1 MLRSTATL
9 VAACVDRNGRR
20 DLPSPSVSEFTTAVS
35 SSLYALPDDRRWPHG
50 LVAYV
55 GGTPLV
61 RLRKV
66 AGPEAGVPEGV
77 EVCAKAEH
85 LNPSGSVKDRAA
97 LAMVLDGIRCGDLT
111 PPKTILDATS
121 GNTGIAYAM
130 IGAALHY
137 RVAVCLPANASP
149 ERKRILRIY
158 GCEVI
163 DTNPLTGTDGAQE
176 EARRLVTH
184 HPDHYFYPDQYN
196 NAANW
201 RSHYEGTG
209 PEIWA
214 QTEGR
219 VTHFVAG
226 LGTSGTFIGTARRL
240 KEYNDQVRCV
250 SMQPDVPLHGLEGMK
265 HMDTAIVP
273 GIYDPTVADDSV
285 VVDTHDAQ
293 DMARRLARDEGLFVG
308 VSSGANV
315 FAAVRLARTLSPGHV
330 VVTVLCD
337 AGSRY
342 MSDAF
347 WTEDT
352 K

>member
-1 MLRSTATL
+1 MST
-9 VAACVDRNGRR
+9 
-20 DLPSPSVSEFTTAVS
+20 FTTAGGS
-35 SSLYALPDDRRWPHG
+35 SSYALPGDRQWAHG
-50 LVAYV
+50 LVASV

-97 LAMVLDGIRCGDLT
+97 LAMVLDGIRCGDLV
-111 PPKTILDATS
+111 PPKAILDATS

-137 RVAVCLPANASP
+137 RVVVCLPSNASP

-158 GCEVI
+158 GCEVVET
-163 DTNPLTGTDGAQE
+163 DPLTGTDGAQG
-176 EARRLVTH
+176 EAKRLVTRS
-184 HPDHYFYPDQYN
+184 PDHYFYPDQYN
-196 NAANW
+196 NPANW
-201 RSHYEGTG
+201 RAHYEGTG
-209 PEIWA
+209 PEIWT
-214 QTEGR
+214 QTAGR

-240 KEYNDQVRCV
+240 KEYNRHVRCI

-273 GIYDPTVADDSV
+273 GIYDPTVADAQV
-285 VVDTHDAQ
+285 VVDTLDAQ
-293 DMARRLARDEGLFVG
+293 DMARRLARDEGLLVG

-315 FAAVRLARTLSPGHV
+315 FAAVRLARTLLPGDV

-342 MSDAF
+342 VSDAF
-347 WTEDT
+347 WTGPVT
-352 K
+352 